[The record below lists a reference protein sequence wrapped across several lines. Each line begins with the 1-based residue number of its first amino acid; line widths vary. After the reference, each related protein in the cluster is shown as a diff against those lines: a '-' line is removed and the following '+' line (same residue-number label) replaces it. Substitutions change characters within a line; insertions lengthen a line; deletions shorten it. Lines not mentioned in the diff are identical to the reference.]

1 MFRFM
6 LAKLKHKKWMVLCLL
21 IGNVLLIAVS
31 ASQSIYKTAS
41 FERMFEEEFDRKWEK
56 TGKWPF
62 MLRTTAITATP
73 EMAEKKF
80 ENAREIEAD
89 FGLPI
94 KESRFHFR
102 IREEVAASTLERE
115 DMDSIRMSV
124 GIITGME
131 ERIELIAGRMYED
144 TGDDSLIEV
153 IVNQEALRQMDV
165 LLDEVLILEN
175 VLDENKEPL
184 YVKIVGI
191 FVPKDK
197 SDIYWTDSQADMG
210 RECFMMKDLFLE
222 TFRDREH
229 YGFEFRYDTL
239 FDYEYIDSKEAE
251 TIQKRTNKWMNTKI
265 ESLKIQNPEYLEVLD
280 TFLQKEKKISATLF
294 ILQIPC
300 LVLLC
305 AFLFMISEQMLRM
318 EQNEI
323 SMLKSRGAKRGQI
336 LGLYFMQSALIA
348 IAGLVIGLP
357 VGTFLCSMLGSAGAF
372 LEFNFSNLLPT
383 QITAEAVIY
392 GVAAMGV
399 SIAMTVLPVVKYSG
413 VSIVNLKQRSQKIT
427 KPFWQKC
434 FLDLILIALAGYAY
448 YNFTKTQANVR
459 EQILRGESLDPFLY
473 FGATFFILGLG
484 LLFLRLH
491 PVLIKMLYSIR
502 KKRLSSAAY
511 MSFLSTIRTSSKQ
524 QFIML
529 FMILTVAFGIFYA
542 TIARTIL
549 QNAENN
555 LSYFTPVDVV
565 MQERWKDNSALVG
578 TGDDV
583 QVEYYEPDFGGYE
596 SIEGLTG
603 ITKVLQDKVRIVGG
617 RAAVKSECS
626 IMGINTK
633 EFGEMVNMP
642 DDLLPLDFYDYL
654 NALANT
660 PNGVLLSENMRK
672 EYGYEIGNTLLI
684 NLKNRKFSLQ
694 VVGFVDYW
702 PTYQSKVYSINKDN
716 EIMVEDE
723 YLLIGNISYIQRK
736 ADVTPYGIWM
746 NFEEETDGFYSYVK
760 DNDIKIKSY
769 TDMIVAK
776 EDLRKDTLFQ
786 GTNGI
791 LSLSFIV
798 ILLLC
803 AVGYLIYW
811 ILSIRSRE
819 LLFGILRAMGM
830 SKNEVFHILL
840 NEQIFC
846 GILSV
851 LTGVGI
857 GAAAA
862 ILYVPIIQNAYA
874 ATDQMLPLEL
884 VCGTGDLIKLFGTD
898 VAVLIICITVLLR
911 IVSKS
916 NITGAL
922 KLGED

>member
-1 MFRFM
+1 
-6 LAKLKHKKWMVLCLL
+6 
-21 IGNVLLIAVS
+21 
-31 ASQSIYKTAS
+31 
-41 FERMFEEEFDRKWEK
+41 
-56 TGKWPF
+56 
-62 MLRTTAITATP
+62 
-73 EMAEKKF
+73 
-80 ENAREIEAD
+80 
-89 FGLPI
+89 
-94 KESRFHFR
+94 
-102 IREEVAASTLERE
+102 
-115 DMDSIRMSV
+115 
-124 GIITGME
+124 
-131 ERIELIAGRMYED
+131 
-144 TGDDSLIEV
+144 
-153 IVNQEALRQMDV
+153 
-165 LLDEVLILEN
+165 
-175 VLDENKEPL
+175 
-184 YVKIVGI
+184 
-191 FVPKDK
+191 
-197 SDIYWTDSQADMG
+197 
-210 RECFMMKDLFLE
+210 
-222 TFRDREH
+222 
-229 YGFEFRYDTL
+229 
-239 FDYEYIDSKEAE
+239 
-251 TIQKRTNKWMNTKI
+251 
-265 ESLKIQNPEYLEVLD
+265 
-280 TFLQKEKKISATLF
+280 
-294 ILQIPC
+294 
-300 LVLLC
+300 
-305 AFLFMISEQMLRM
+305 
-318 EQNEI
+318 
-323 SMLKSRGAKRGQI
+323 
-336 LGLYFMQSALIA
+336 
-348 IAGLVIGLP
+348 
-357 VGTFLCSMLGSAGAF
+357 MLGSAGAF

-434 FLDLILIALAGYAY
+434 FLDLILMALGGYAY

-723 YLLIGNISYIQRK
+723 YL
-736 ADVTPYGIWM
+736 
-746 NFEEETDGFYSYVK
+746 
-760 DNDIKIKSY
+760 
-769 TDMIVAK
+769 
-776 EDLRKDTLFQ
+776 
-786 GTNGI
+786 
-791 LSLSFIV
+791 FI
-798 ILLLC
+798 
-803 AVGYLIYW
+803 
-811 ILSIRSRE
+811 
-819 LLFGILRAMGM
+819 
-830 SKNEVFHILL
+830 
-840 NEQIFC
+840 
-846 GILSV
+846 
-851 LTGVGI
+851 
-857 GAAAA
+857 
-862 ILYVPIIQNAYA
+862 
-874 ATDQMLPLEL
+874 
-884 VCGTGDLIKLFGTD
+884 
-898 VAVLIICITVLLR
+898 
-911 IVSKS
+911 
-916 NITGAL
+916 
-922 KLGED
+922 